1 MQSNIVYIAI
11 VSFAIGI
18 AWQSIFK
25 PGVAFAALL
34 FIFIIVTAIL
44 LRKYREYTALV
55 VIIILM
61 FALGVVRTYYSQV
74 GDIVQMSYLKD
85 GLGKDVEVRGKIV
98 SEPDKREYYTNLVIL
113 VLGTDTK
120 VLVKTDVYGDYNYG
134 DIVSASGKLE
144 SIENFISNSG
154 IEFDYINYLAK
165 DDIYYQVRRAEVSI
179 VDKSGVGSI
188 NGLLFELKKRY
199 LQSLASNIPEPE
211 SALAGGITVG
221 AKSSMGKELLEQF
234 RKTGVIHIVVLSGF
248 NVAIVAI
255 FFTYIFGFLGIR
267 VGRALAVIGII
278 LFAVLT
284 GGGATVV
291 RASAM
296 GVLAILALTVRRK
309 YMVLRA
315 LMIAAF
321 AMLLYNPKILLY
333 DISFQLSFVATLG
346 MILGM
351 PIILRYMSFMPS
363 YLKMR
368 EIVSATIATQIFVA
382 PLLLYYMGE
391 LSLVAILA
399 NALVLPM
406 VTISMLMV
414 FIAGVLGLVSSVLA
428 LPFASVSYWLLHS
441 IIMIAQ
447 ALSSA
452 PYIILSV
459 REFGILAVLVSYICI
474 ATVVLLYKSTG
485 DDTPVYVV

>member
-1 MQSNIVYIAI
+1 
-11 VSFAIGI
+11 
-18 AWQSIFK
+18 
-25 PGVAFAALL
+25 
-34 FIFIIVTAIL
+34 
-44 LRKYREYTALV
+44 
-55 VIIILM
+55 
-61 FALGVVRTYYSQV
+61 
-74 GDIVQMSYLKD
+74 
-85 GLGKDVEVRGKIV
+85 
-98 SEPDKREYYTNLVIL
+98 
-113 VLGTDTK
+113 
-120 VLVKTDVYGDYNYG
+120 
-134 DIVSASGKLE
+134 
-144 SIENFISNSG
+144 
-154 IEFDYINYLAK
+154 
-165 DDIYYQVRRAEVSI
+165 
-179 VDKSGVGSI
+179 
-188 NGLLFELKKRY
+188 
-199 LQSLASNIPEPE
+199 
-211 SALAGGITVG
+211 
-221 AKSSMGKELLEQF
+221 
-234 RKTGVIHIVVLSGF
+234 
-248 NVAIVAI
+248 
-255 FFTYIFGFLGIR
+255 
-267 VGRALAVIGII
+267 
-278 LFAVLT
+278 
-284 GGGATVV
+284 
-291 RASAM
+291 
-296 GVLAILALTVRRK
+296 
-309 YMVLRA
+309 
-315 LMIAAF
+315 MIAAF